1 MANTSLLKPTSVE
14 VALSENNPNRAVITL
29 EPFERGYGHTLGN
42 ALRRILLSSMIGF
55 APTEVQITGI
65 VHEYSQI
72 DGVLED
78 VVDILLN
85 LKGVVFKLDGR
96 DEVTVM
102 LRKDGE
108 GVVTAADF
116 DLPHDVS
123 VVNPDHVIA
132 HLSGGRLEMQVKI
145 EKGRGYQPGDVRAF
159 RDDYSKAAIGRI
171 IMDASFSPILRVA
184 YQVQAARVAPR
195 TDLDKLEMTIET
207 NGAIGPED
215 ALREAVRILQDQLA
229 VFGTI
234 HQDTGADAAPAEE
247 DEDVPPPLDPILLR
261 PVDDLELT
269 VRSANCLKAE
279 NIYYIGDLIQRT
291 ENELLKTPNL
301 GRKSLNEIKEVL
313 AAHGLTLGSRLENW
327 PPAQEH

>member
-159 RDDYSKAAIGRI
+159 RDDYSKAAIGR
-171 IMDASFSPILRVA
+171 MGGTDDWLPDPPRCLSGSGRPRGPAHRPR
-184 YQVQAARVAPR
+184 QARDDDR
-195 TDLDKLEMTIET
+195 
-207 NGAIGPED
+207 
-215 ALREAVRILQDQLA
+215 DQRR
-229 VFGTI
+229 
-234 HQDTGADAAPAEE
+234 HRSRR
-247 DEDVPPPLDPILLR
+247 R
-261 PVDDLELT
+261 P
-269 VRSANCLKAE
+269 S
-279 NIYYIGDLIQRT
+279 
-291 ENELLKTPNL
+291 
-301 GRKSLNEIKEVL
+301 
-313 AAHGLTLGSRLENW
+313 
-327 PPAQEH
+327 